1 MRGPG
6 PAPIIPLANRVP
18 AIPAPTRPG
27 RPVSTAAGNGASR
40 HHHRNA
46 ALLLAFCALLWS
58 SAGVMTRHLQA
69 AEGFEITFWRSFF
82 CVVGVTLALAWRTGG
97 RPLAPVVAMGRAG
110 LVSGL
115 MWAVMFTCYML
126 ALTRTSVA
134 NTLVTLSLSPLLTA
148 LLAWVVLG
156 ERLRAGTWAAIVTAG
171 LGIGWMV
178 HHGVSAE
185 GLSGMAIALAVPVAS
200 AINIVMLRRLHAE
213 VDLAPAVLTGGALS
227 CLVTLPIAWPLTAG
241 LHDIAILAGLGLFQL
256 ALPCVLMVRT
266 TRHLAPHEVALI
278 ALLEVVLGPIWAWL
292 GAGEAIGTATLQG
305 GLVVLAALIGNE
317 WLGARQRASLGSQRA
332 RPA

>member
-1 MRGPG
+1 MS
-6 PAPIIPLANRVP
+6 AVLA
-18 AIPAPTRPG
+18 G
-27 RPVSTAAGNGASR
+27 GTAR

-82 CVVGVTLALAWRTGG
+82 CVIGVALALAWRTGG
-97 RPLAPVVAMGRAG
+97 RPLAPVVAMGLPG
-110 LVSGL
+110 LVSGV

-134 NTLVTLSLSPLLTA
+134 NTLVTLSVSPLLTA

-156 ERLRAGTWAAIVTAG
+156 ERVRAGTWVAIVMAG

-178 HHGVSAE
+178 RHGVSAE
-185 GLSGMAIALAVPVAS
+185 GLAGMAIALAVPVAS

-213 VDLAPAVLTGGALS
+213 VDLAPAVLTGGVLS
-227 CLVTLPIAWPLTAG
+227 CLVTLPIAWPLSAS
-241 LHDIAILAGLGLFQL
+241 LNDIVILAGLGFFQL

-266 TRHLAPHEVALI
+266 TRYLAPHEVALI

-292 GAGEAIGTATLQG
+292 GAGEAIGIATLQG
-305 GLVVLAALIGNE
+305 GIVVLAALVGNE
-317 WLGARQRASLGSQRA
+317 WLGVRQRAAAASRQA